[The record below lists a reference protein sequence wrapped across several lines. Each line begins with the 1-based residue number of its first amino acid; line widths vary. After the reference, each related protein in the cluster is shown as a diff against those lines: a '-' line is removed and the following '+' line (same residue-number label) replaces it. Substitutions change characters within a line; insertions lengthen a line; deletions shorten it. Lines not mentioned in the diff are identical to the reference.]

1 MTHFSALCSII
12 SICLKV
18 IALKNVSGRLLAK
31 TGSLLNETCHKQN
44 SLPLKTCWVKCQQVE
59 KKRTIKS
66 HTGLNSLDCIS
77 IIYKFVL
84 WTHAT
89 VTWQNKVIVII
100 RLCPTGKYLDY
111 NTSNYA
117 FNKTKVPESQ
127 TNTSRNSHSLSFK
140 VINPTL
146 MHRQCAVFLCTD
158 GEEQKQ

>member
-1 MTHFSALCSII
+1 MFNHQHLSQGHCAQKCLWETFS
-12 SICLKV
+12 
-18 IALKNVSGRLLAK
+18 KNRKSVEWNLPQTKLASSQNLLGKMPA
-31 TGSLLNETCHKQN
+31 SR
-44 SLPLKTCWVKCQQVE
+44 

-127 TNTSRNSHSLSFK
+127 TNTSCNSHSLSFK